1 MAKNA
6 KDYLKHIADNV
17 VKHGTIGLTDLS
29 EKSREHLDEHEI
41 WDHRDLADV
50 AFGASNTIENIH
62 SAVNELSDKDIVKM
76 QPEITRCLVGAI
88 NDIATTVSC
97 NASSIRDTADF
108 IGDVFYREDNVPAE
122 DILDHYRDKFVMAKE
137 EGVTPFDIKQ

>member
-6 KDYLKHIADNV
+6 KDYLKHIADSV
-17 VKHGTIGLTDLS
+17 VKHNTIGLTDLP
-29 EKSREHLDEHEI
+29 EECGELLDKHETL
-41 WDHRDLADV
+41 DHHDIDAV
-50 AFGASNTIENIH
+50 AFGISNTIENIH
-62 SAVNELSDKDIVKM
+62 SAINELSDKDIVKM

-88 NDIATTVSC
+88 NDMSSVVSC
-97 NASSIRDTADF
+97 NASSISDTTDF

-137 EGVTPFDIKQ
+137 DGVTPFDIK